1 MRTLSSL
8 SRAEL
13 GERLAGDGLRFGT
26 GGFVTRVVAPLPQVA
41 DALHLLYADYPL
53 LEQAAMADFHVSL
66 APAGGLRRWYRPQ
79 VNFLH
84 DGQALFEPL
93 PRAHAYPMFEWCLNW
108 CVSSRAHSFLMIHAA
123 VVERNGRAV
132 ILPAPPGSGKSTLC
146 AALVNNGW
154 RLLSDELAMVRL
166 EDGML
171 VPLPRPI
178 SLKNRSIDVI
188 RDYVIGAV
196 LSEPVRDT
204 TKGTVAYLKA
214 PRSAVERAREPARPF
229 RVVFPRYQVGA
240 ATVLEPLARA
250 QAFMTLAANAFNY
263 SVLGQSGFKA
273 MARLVDQVEAANF
286 EYSNLDEAMRVFD
299 RLAQEGGRHEA

>member
-13 GERLAGDGLRFGT
+13 AARLAADGLRIGT

-53 LEQAAMADFHVSL
+53 LEQPGMSDFHVSL
-66 APAGGLRRWYRPQ
+66 APSAGIRRWYRPQ

-108 CVSSRAHSFLMIHAA
+108 CVSSRAHSYLMIHAA
-123 VVERNGRAV
+123 VAERGGRAV

-146 AALVNNGW
+146 AALVNKGW
-154 RLLSDELAMVRL
+154 RLLSDELALVRL

-178 SLKNRSIDVI
+178 SLKNGSIDVI
-188 RDYVIGAV
+188 REYVIGAV
-196 LSEPVRDT
+196 FSESVHDT

-214 PRSAVERAREPARPF
+214 PRSAVQRSAEAAMPAWL
-229 RVVFPRYQVGA
+229 VFPRYQAGSP
-240 ATVLEPLARA
+240 TVLEPMARPL
-250 QAFMTLAANAFNY
+250 AFMILAENAFNY
-263 SVLGQSGFKA
+263 SVLGQTGFTA
-273 MARLVDQVEAANF
+273 MARLIEQVQAF
-286 EYSNLDEAMRVFD
+286 RFVYSELDEALNLFD
-299 RLAQEGGRHEA
+299 RMAEQS